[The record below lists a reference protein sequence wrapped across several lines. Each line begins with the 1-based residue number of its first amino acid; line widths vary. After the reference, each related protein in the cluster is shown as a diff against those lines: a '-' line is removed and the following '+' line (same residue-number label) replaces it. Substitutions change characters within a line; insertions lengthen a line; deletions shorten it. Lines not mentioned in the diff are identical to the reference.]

1 MTHRAVPPTC
11 CHHPTPRVLAHGLF
25 MCERVACPRFS
36 KQLISQVW
44 MVAVLR
50 AGSAAIRVGKTWLE
64 FSGRRHRSG
73 RANAFP
79 SIGGWPVPNRKHSV

>member
-1 MTHRAVPPTC
+1 VTHRAVPPTC

-25 MCERVACPRFS
+25 MCETRSLPSLLQA
-36 KQLISQVW
+36 ISQVW

-50 AGSAAIRVGKTWLE
+50 AGSAAIREGKTWLE

-79 SIGGWPVPNRKHSV
+79 SIGGWPVQNRKHSV